1 MDYEGEPSTLAG
13 RQQDG
18 DLSHHGPAPCFPQRR
33 LPGKYG
39 VCARDR
45 PVPAGG
51 PGPHAGLMALRTAA
65 LDLWVAGV
73 LLSLASIVLA
83 GVSWAAVCLLTLA
96 RARRQLR
103 QQARCLSAL
112 PGMSGDLA
120 EIDEA
125 LERIL
130 SEERGTLPG

>member
-1 MDYEGEPSTLAG
+1 M
-13 RQQDG
+13 
-18 DLSHHGPAPCFPQRR
+18 
-33 LPGKYG
+33 
-39 VCARDR
+39 
-45 PVPAGG
+45 
-51 PGPHAGLMALRTAA
+51 MLRTVA
-65 LDLWVAGV
+65 LDLWAAGV

-83 GVSWAAVCLLTLA
+83 AVSWAVVCLLTLA

-103 QQARCLSAL
+103 QRARC

-130 SEERGTLPG
+130 SEERGVLPGSLAH